1 MKKLLLPALL
11 GLLAAA
17 PALAQDNAQVRSVA
31 EFHAIK
37 VGSGVSLALTAGH
50 PQRVE
55 VSASTPELRD
65 HLRTTV
71 ADGVLT
77 ISLDN
82 TDRNY
87 QNQRNAKLRVAVTAD
102 QLTALAAGS
111 GSSVQAHGN
120 IAAATFQLDVSSGA
134 SLQADI
140 DTKTLSVSQGS
151 GSSVS
156 LSGRAP
162 SLEIHAGSGASFS
175 GKKLQTD
182 RCRADASS
190 GASVEVA
197 VKDDLVAQASSGG
210 SISYS
215 GSPQVTKHVSSGGSV
230 SGR

>member
-1 MKKLLLPALL
+1 MKNVLLPALL
-11 GLLAAA
+11 GLLTL
-17 PALAQDNAQVRSVA
+17 PALAQTDAQVRAVA
-31 EFHAIK
+31 NFHAIQ
-37 VGSGVSLALTAGH
+37 VGSGIELALTGGH
-50 PQRVE
+50 TQRVE

-77 ISLDN
+77 ISFDN
-82 TDRNY
+82 PDQRWK
-87 QNQRNAKLRVAVTAD
+87 NQRNTKLHVAVTAD
-102 QLTALAAGS
+102 QLTALKAGS
-111 GSSVQAHGN
+111 GSSVASHGN

-140 DTKTLSVSQGS
+140 STTTLRVSQGS

-162 SLEIHAGSGASFS
+162 SLDIHAGSGASFD
-175 GKKLQTD
+175 GQKLQTD
-182 RCRADASS
+182 HCRAEASS
-190 GASVEVA
+190 GASVQLA
-197 VKDDLVAQASSGG
+197 VKDDLDAQASSGG

-230 SGR
+230 GGR

>member
-11 GLLAAA
+11 SLLAASS
-17 PALAQDNAQVRSVA
+17 ALAQDNAQVRSVA

-50 PQRVE
+50 AQRVE
-55 VSASTPELRD
+55 VSASTPVLRD

-71 ADGVLT
+71 ADGVLSIT
-77 ISLDN
+77 FDN
-82 TDRNY
+82 ADRGY
-87 QNQRNAKLRVAVTAD
+87 QQRNTKLRVAVTAD
-102 QLTALAAGS
+102 QLTALTAGS
-111 GSSVQAHGN
+111 GSSVQSHGN

-140 DTKTLSVSQGS
+140 DAKTLSVSQGS

-156 LSGRAP
+156 LAGRAP

-197 VKDDLVAQASSGG
+197 VKDDLIATASSGG

-230 SGR
+230 GGR